1 MSAKVEART
10 LKGFRD
16 YAPREQLARQAMF
29 AKIQEVFERFGFL
42 PLSTPVLEYKEILM
56 NKYGDD
62 EKLVYSFKDMGDRD
76 VAMRYDLTVS
86 LARFVAQNR
95 GSISFPFKR
104 YQIAPVW
111 RAENTQKGRLREFY
125 QCDVD
130 IVGGQGEFLGTA
142 DAEVMACL
150 CGALEALGIQNYEL
164 RLNDRFL
171 IHNLARSE
179 EEVAQVPEL
188 LRCVDKLDKIGLEE
202 VNKLMVQR
210 GISEDFRERALE
222 LLSWGKGNGF
232 LDKVEKLDEAAAASV
247 KFYRQLVESIVA
259 LGVAKEKV
267 VFDPTIARGLD
278 YYTSTVFEIVLVG
291 VEGFGS
297 IAGGGRYNDLLSTFS
312 DDSLPAVGGS
322 IGIDRLYEY
331 LESLDTT
338 FKAQGVDV
346 VVFNLTESD
355 WTDMDVLQMVNTLRE
370 NDISVDIYYESAKLD
385 KQFKYAESKG
395 AKFAVL
401 LGGEEKLAGKVK
413 LKNLATRE
421 QVELAPDEVLAHIK
435 NT

>member
-130 IVGGQGEFLGTA
+130 IVGGQSEFLGTT

-150 CGALEALGIQNYEL
+150 CGALEALGVQNYEL

-171 IHNLARSE
+171 IHGFAKSE
-179 EEVAQVPEL
+179 AEVAQVPEL
-188 LRCVDKLDKIGLEE
+188 LRCIDKLDKIGLEE
-202 VNKLMVQR
+202 VSKLMTER
-210 GISEDFRERALE
+210 RISAEFRERALE
-222 LLSWGKGNGF
+222 LLSLGKGDGF
-232 LDKVEKLDEAAAASV
+232 LDKLEKVDEETASRV
-247 KFYRQLVESIVA
+247 KFYRRLTQSISA
-259 LGVAKEKV
+259 LGVPKEKI

-312 DDSLPAVGGS
+312 DESLSAVGGS

-331 LESLDTT
+331 LESLDNS
-338 FKAQGVDV
+338 FKPSGVDV

-355 WTDMDVLQMVNTLRE
+355 WTDADVLQMVNTLRE
-370 NDISVDIYYESAKLD
+370 NGISVDIYYESAKLD

-395 AKFAVL
+395 AKFALL
-401 LGGEEKLAGKVK
+401 LGEEEKQAGKVK

-421 QVELAPDEVLAHIK
+421 QVELAQDDLPDYIK